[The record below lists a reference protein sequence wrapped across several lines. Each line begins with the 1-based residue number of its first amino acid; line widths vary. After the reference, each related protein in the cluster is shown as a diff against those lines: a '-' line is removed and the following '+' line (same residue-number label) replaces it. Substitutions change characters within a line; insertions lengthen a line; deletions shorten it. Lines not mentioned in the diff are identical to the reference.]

1 MQNPPGTGSPASAS
15 SPKLAALPPATDS
28 IEARSC
34 AMSATRRSSSAAV
47 IGLLAG
53 SRPVPMALLPSLDDR
68 KSMEPRTTSGC
79 RPAGAVGT
87 PLVANSVSQ
96 RFDRLAKRLVAGG
109 PRVAQSAPLEDGA
122 VGPDAVDVAERA
134 A

>member
-79 RPAGAVGT
+79 RPAGRGWDAVGGQLGVT
-87 PLVANSVSQ
+87 ADATHGADVSGDCSTTSQ
-96 RFDRLAKRLVAGG
+96 VI
-109 PRVAQSAPLEDGA
+109 
-122 VGPDAVDVAERA
+122 ERA
-134 A
+134 GKNLQVILEGAPGK